1 MQKQITAQ
9 AITEQMRLEFV
20 DTEGLSTPL
29 DAEFEYDPADPF
41 AVSIL
46 FTDEPA
52 PVRWTFARELLIEG
66 FYEPTGDGDVHVW
79 PCLNTEG
86 AAVEAGAA
94 REVFERLGAVPDR
107 RRLDADAG
115 PTGAGADAAPG
126 GLSGREVEVL
136 RLLAAGLTNRAIADA
151 LTISERTVDRHV
163 SNIYTKLD
171 VSTRAAATAF
181 AYEHHLV

>member
-41 AVSIL
+41 AVSVL
-46 FTDEPA
+46 FADEPT
-52 PVRWTFARELLIEG
+52 PVRWTFARDLLIEG

-86 AAVEAGAA
+86 AAVVILE
-94 REVFERLGAVPDR
+94 
-107 RRLDADAG
+107 
-115 PTGAGADAAPG
+115 
-126 GLSGREVEVL
+126 LSSPSGEVL
-136 RLLAAGLTNRAIADA
+136 VQISSRSMSMFIHQMVAMVPQGTEGDIVDVDAELA
-151 LTISERTVDRHV
+151 
-163 SNIYTKLD
+163 KL
-171 VSTRAAATAF
+171 F
-181 AYEHHLV
+181 A

>member
-29 DAEFEYDPADPF
+29 DAEFEYNPADPY

-46 FTDEPA
+46 FSDEPT
-52 PVRWTFARELLIEG
+52 PVRWTFARELLVEG

-86 AAVEAGAA
+86 AAVVILELSSPSGEVLVQVSSRALSAFIHQMVAMVPAGSEAQH
-94 REVFERLGAVPDR
+94 VD
-107 RRLDADAG
+107 LDA
-115 PTGAGADAAPG
+115 
-126 GLSGREVEVL
+126 E
-136 RLLAAGLTNRAIADA
+136 IAQ
-151 LTISERTVDRHV
+151 L
-163 SNIYTKLD
+163 
-171 VSTRAAATAF
+171 F
-181 AYEHHLV
+181 G

>member
-41 AVSIL
+41 AVSVL
-46 FTDEPA
+46 FADEPT

-86 AAVEAGAA
+86 AAVVILELSSPSGEVLVQVSSRSLASFIHQMVAMVPQGSEA
-94 REVFERLGAVPDR
+94 EVVD
-107 RRLDADAG
+107 LDA
-115 PTGAGADAAPG
+115 
-126 GLSGREVEVL
+126 E
-136 RLLAAGLTNRAIADA
+136 IAQ
-151 LTISERTVDRHV
+151 L
-163 SNIYTKLD
+163 
-171 VSTRAAATAF
+171 F
-181 AYEHHLV
+181 A

>member
-29 DAEFEYDPADPF
+29 DAEFEYNPADPF
-41 AVSIL
+41 AVSVL
-46 FTDEPA
+46 FADEPA

-86 AAVEAGAA
+86 AAVVILELSSPSGEVLVQVSSRSLAA
-94 REVFERLGAVPDR
+94 FIHQMVAMVPVGTEGDIVD
-107 RRLDADAG
+107 LDA
-115 PTGAGADAAPG
+115 
-126 GLSGREVEVL
+126 
-136 RLLAAGLTNRAIADA
+136 AIDQ
-151 LTISERTVDRHV
+151 L
-163 SNIYTKLD
+163 
-171 VSTRAAATAF
+171 F
-181 AYEHHLV
+181 A

>member
-41 AVSIL
+41 AVSVL
-46 FTDEPA
+46 FADEPT

-86 AAVEAGAA
+86 AAVVILELSSPSG
-94 REVFERLGAVPDR
+94 EVLVQVSSRSLSAFIHQMVAMVPPGSEGDVID
-107 RRLDADAG
+107 LDAEINQ
-115 PTGAGADAAPG
+115 
-126 GLSGREVEVL
+126 L
-136 RLLAAGLTNRAIADA
+136 
-151 LTISERTVDRHV
+151 
-163 SNIYTKLD
+163 
-171 VSTRAAATAF
+171 F
-181 AYEHHLV
+181 A

>member
-41 AVSIL
+41 AVSVL
-46 FTDEPA
+46 FADEPT

-86 AAVEAGAA
+86 AAVVILE
-94 REVFERLGAVPDR
+94 
-107 RRLDADAG
+107 
-115 PTGAGADAAPG
+115 
-126 GLSGREVEVL
+126 LSSPSGEVL
-136 RLLAAGLTNRAIADA
+136 VQVGSRALSAFIHQMVA
-151 LTISERTVDRHV
+151 IVPPGSEGD
-163 SNIYTKLD
+163 IIDLD
-171 VSTRAAATAF
+171 SEIQQLF
-181 AYEHHLV
+181 A